1 MLIGTDGDGV
11 NDANERNI
19 IGGVVPTS
27 ISPDNGYPHNIE
39 FYHVTGTNIV
49 IAGNYIGVGIDGVTR
64 FTNGVAA
71 FNGDTDVLSY
81 DQGLIR
87 MGSDFDGI
95 SDALEAN
102 VIFNNYPP
110 ELFPASDFP
119 GPDGVNF
126 FDELNKNAT
135 TTISLR
141 GNVLVDG
148 HYEMGRENG
157 RWITYHING
166 RKAAEGRMVRG
177 EKVGPWR
184 TWDED
189 GRMLSEVVYRPR
201 K

>member
-1 MLIGTDGDGV
+1 M
-11 NDANERNI
+11 
-19 IGGVVPTS
+19 PM
-27 ISPDNGYPHNIE
+27 PDRI
-39 FYHVTGTNIV
+39 
-49 IAGNYIGVGIDGVTR
+49 IAGYYHWLRGWQR
-64 FTNGVAA
+64 GVAA

-87 MGSDFDGI
+87 MGSDFDGV

-141 GNVLVDG
+141 GNVLVNNG
-148 HYEMGRENG
+148 KREEAVAEY
-157 RWITYHING
+157 REAA
-166 RKAAEGRMVRG
+166 RKSPR
-177 EKVGPWR
+177 
-184 TWDED
+184 
-189 GRMLSEVVYRPR
+189 SEQARERLVH
-201 K
+201 